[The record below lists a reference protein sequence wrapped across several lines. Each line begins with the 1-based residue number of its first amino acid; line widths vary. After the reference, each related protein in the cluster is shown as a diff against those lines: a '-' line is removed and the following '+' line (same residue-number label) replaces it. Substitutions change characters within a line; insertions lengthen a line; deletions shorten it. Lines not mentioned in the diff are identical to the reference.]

1 MSANTTPIFT
11 LTPVMGWTQISTAN
25 TNRDGTGT
33 TGSMIAGNTNGTRIS
48 RIRIQSSGSQ
58 VNNGMVRIFVQ
69 LPSASPVMLY
79 DEVAVPATVV
89 SASAV
94 GFDYTIEYLGERALV
109 LPSTAKLLAST
120 TTTDPFN
127 VFAEGGD
134 Y

>member
-1 MSANTTPIFT
+1 MAANTSPIFT
-11 LTPVMGWTQISTAN
+11 LTPVFGWTQISTAN

-33 TGSMIAGNTNGTRIS
+33 TGSMIAGGTNGTRIS

-58 VNNGMVRIFVQ
+58 INNGMIRIFVQ
-69 LPSASPVMLY
+69 LPSGSPVMLY
-79 DEVAVPATVV
+79 DEVAVPATVT

-94 GFDYTIEYLGERALV
+94 GFDYSLEYTGERAIV
-109 LPSTAKLLAST
+109 LPASAKLLAST